1 MHLETNFYNTN
12 KTVETIAIIPSKMP
26 IITNK
31 EYQNAMTYND
41 NDKAYLQPLT
51 DLEGLNYKDGILFFE
66 GFPATR
72 AVLENKFTKDNIKN
86 FNLPILKA
94 FYAIILN
101 RFVETWKEDRS
112 VEEVFAIYYPDLERK
127 LGKNYNIAEN
137 DVKSLINSIYRF
149 QNIMGIVD
157 RGTRGSDILPVL
169 VFLGTDIET
178 NTIRFAS
185 PYMVRVIRDI
195 YKASVRSTRRP
206 LDLSSEKKP
215 KLLPSH
221 TYLPDMRLGK
231 ERNQKAV
238 EIVCIVVA
246 TIEQTGNKGIPHIS
260 AKTIVERNPILLQS
274 IENTNSTADRNKFLS
289 RAFTKAWQLLDTHTD
304 IRKKYKNIQLPDPT
318 AKDFKSKWIPT
329 MSTLDMVFE
338 FPHNGKEKKVVKE

>member
-1 MHLETNFYNTN
+1 MNLETNFYNT
-12 KTVETIAIIPSKMP
+12 KETMETITSIPDKMP

-51 DLEGLNYKDGILFFE
+51 DLKGLHYKDGILFFE
-66 GFPATR
+66 GFPATK

-101 RFVETWKEDRS
+101 RFAETWKEDKT
-112 VEEVFAIYYPDLERK
+112 VEEIFVIYYPDLERK

-206 LDLSSEKKP
+206 LGASVEKKHL
-215 KLLPSH
+215 LLPSH

-246 TIEQTGNKGIPHIS
+246 MIEQTGNKGIPHIS
-260 AKTIVERNPILLQS
+260 AKTIVNRNPLLLQS
-274 IENTNSTADRNKFLS
+274 INNETNASNKNKFLS
-289 RAFTKAWQLLDTHTD
+289 RAFIKAWELLKTHTD
-304 IRKKYKNIQLPDPT
+304 IAKKYKNIQLPDPT
-318 AKDFKSKWIPT
+318 AKDFKTKWIPT
-329 MSTLDMVFE
+329 MGTLDMVFK
-338 FPHNGKEKKVVKE
+338 FPHDGKVK